1 MLSEQETEEAKQKII
16 AYIESNFSAEQIEP
30 ARQHIESL
38 NPEQLEEFMEK
49 NQILK
54 EDNPNENPGC
64 VFCSIASEKIK
75 SVKLDEDEKAV
86 AVLDIN
92 PISKGHTLVI
102 PKEHEANE
110 KEVMVLAKKVSK
122 LLKKKLKPKEVKIS
136 SSKLAGHIT
145 ISVLPVYSN
154 EDFNS
159 ERKKANLEEL
169 EQVRLE
175 IEKLSVKRAKKPKIE
190 KIKEFLWLPKRIP

>member
-1 MLSEQETEEAKQKII
+1 MMLSEQEEEMKREII
-16 AYIESNFSAEQIEP
+16 NQIESTFPAEKIAAARQQIE
-30 ARQHIESL
+30 AMNSE
-38 NPEQLEEFMEK
+38 ELEKFIEK
-49 NQILK
+49 NNAIANENQ
-54 EDNPNENPGC
+54 NENPGC
-64 VFCSIASEKIK
+64 VFCAIASGKIK

-110 KEVMVLAKKVSK
+110 KEAMTLVKKISK
-122 LLKKKLKPKEVKIS
+122 LIKKKLKPKEIKIS
-136 SSKLAGHIT
+136 NSKLSGHVT

-159 ERKKANLEEL
+159 ERKKVTLEDL
-169 EQVRLE
+169 EKVKEE
-175 IEKLSVKRAKKPKIE
+175 IEKEPVKRIRKPRIK